1 MITFAVRAFFLCM
14 AAYCPL
20 FRCAPDHV
28 APVLARSV
36 WSGAVAALRLMVAA
50 LALDVAPSTAELAE
64 AVGARIRVRFDFVS
78 YSCSNYAFVR

>member
-1 MITFAVRAFFLCM
+1 M

-28 APVLARSV
+28 APVLACLV
-36 WSGAVAALRLMVAA
+36 WSGTVAALRVMVAA

-64 AVGARIRVRFDFVS
+64 AVGARIRVRLHFVS